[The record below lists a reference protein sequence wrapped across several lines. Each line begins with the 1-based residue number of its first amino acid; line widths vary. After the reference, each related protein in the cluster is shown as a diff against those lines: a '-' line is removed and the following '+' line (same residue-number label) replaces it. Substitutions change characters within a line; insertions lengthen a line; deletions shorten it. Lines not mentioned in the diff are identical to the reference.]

1 MKKRWKILVA
11 IAMVAVVL
19 ACLAGLRSCFF
30 GHTAMPPLLLVGG
43 SMYKETGE
51 RVSDEE
57 VKEGIY
63 LGNIGNCVHAWEPP
77 EENFQANYEQY
88 ANAPV
93 YRVGDDLAVY
103 LEYKEMRWSRFQRLS
118 EK

>member
-1 MKKRWKILVA
+1 MKDRRKILIVISA
-11 IAMVAVVL
+11 AAVVL

-43 SMYKETGE
+43 GMYKEAGGKM
-51 RVSDEE
+51 SDEE

-63 LGNIGNCVHAWEPP
+63 LGNIGSCVHPWEPP
-77 EENFQANYEQY
+77 EENFQTNYEQY

-103 LEYKEMRWSRFQRLS
+103 LEYKQGRWSIFQRLS

>member
-1 MKKRWKILVA
+1 MKDRRKILIV
-11 IAMVAVVL
+11 IAAVAVVL
-19 ACLAGLRSCFF
+19 VGLAAMKSCFT
-30 GHTAMPPLLLVGG
+30 GHAAMPPLLLVGG
-43 SMYKETGE
+43 GMYKETGE

-63 LGNIGNCVHAWEPP
+63 LGKVESVRAGESPK
-77 EENFQANYEQY
+77 ENFQTNYEKY

-103 LEYKEMRWSRFQRLS
+103 LEYKEMRWAKFQRLS
-118 EK
+118 DE